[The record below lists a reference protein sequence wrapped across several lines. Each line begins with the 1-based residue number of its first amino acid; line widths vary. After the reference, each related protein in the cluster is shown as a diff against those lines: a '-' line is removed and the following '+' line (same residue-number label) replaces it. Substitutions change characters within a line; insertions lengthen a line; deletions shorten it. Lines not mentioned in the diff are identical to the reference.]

1 MVQPIFSQ
9 YNVPKNCSIDYN
21 SYFITAL
28 LLIIATKKFNWLP
41 KILQKAVQNESNE
54 RKQGEEEK
62 TKRVE
67 VFDVVERIRTAD
79 QWCRKRQLHQQPS
92 LAAPASIVRVILDFD
107 VDVSLLSG
115 DEVVPVNGE
124 RPLRVQRQVF
134 NR

>member
-1 MVQPIFSQ
+1 MVQPIFAQ

-28 LLIIATKKFNWLP
+28 LLINATKKINWLP

-79 QWCRKRQLHQQPS
+79 HWYLK
-92 LAAPASIVRVILDFD
+92 
-107 VDVSLLSG
+107 
-115 DEVVPVNGE
+115 
-124 RPLRVQRQVF
+124 RPLRVSSSACL
-134 NR
+134 NRPSHTRL